1 MRKGI
6 KLIKKE
12 AEHDLVSRK
21 FGQLGPKKSRFP
33 YKTFFNIDPHALEQ
47 VFPLQNGPF
56 PASFPLFSSFQYS

>member
-21 FGQLGPKKSRFP
+21 FGQLGPKKIEIS
-33 YKTFFNIDPHALEQ
+33 
-47 VFPLQNGPF
+47 LQNIF
-56 PASFPLFSSFQYS
+56 